1 MNISFFIAR
10 RYLLAKKS
18 HNIINII
25 SIVSLVGTAIATGA
39 LFIVLSVFNGLQTF
53 IEKSFNAFNA
63 DIEITPKQGK
73 IIKEDAI
80 DFQAIASWKEVDY
93 LSPVLSDVA
102 VFAYEQQ
109 QFIAKIKGVNFD
121 YQRMNRL
128 DTIICSGM
136 FLLEDSGFPLAVMG
150 SGVASA
156 LNCPVSE
163 MINNSLKVYYPDRTK
178 KSSAVTSME
187 SLNSEV
193 ITPVG
198 VFFSKTNYDIEY
210 VFVPLYFARQLLG
223 YSSGYTSLEIRCQSK
238 KDIDKVQQKLSK
250 LLGEN
255 YLVKN
260 AYQQEE
266 MLYKVM
272 QSEKWMIFAIL
283 SFILLIASFNMVG
296 IIALLILEKKHDVHI
311 LHSMGADEKTIQ
323 QIFLYEGFLISV
335 SGTLIGFAFGLI
347 FCLLQ
352 IYFQFI
358 GFGDGSYILEAY
370 PVEIRISNIILIFL
384 TVFLIT
390 LPPVYL
396 TVRRLMMKN

>member
-1 MNISFFIAR
+1 
-10 RYLLAKKS
+10 
-18 HNIINII
+18 
-25 SIVSLVGTAIATGA
+25 
-39 LFIVLSVFNGLQTF
+39 
-53 IEKSFNAFNA
+53 
-63 DIEITPKQGK
+63 
-73 IIKEDAI
+73 
-80 DFQAIASWKEVDY
+80 
-93 LSPVLSDVA
+93 

-121 YQRMNRL
+121 YHRMNRL

-136 FLLEDSGFPLAVMG
+136 FLLDNRNFPLAVLG

-396 TVRRLMMKN
+396 TVRRLMVKN

>member
-1 MNISFFIAR
+1 MNISLFIAK
-10 RYLLAKKS
+10 RYLFAKKS

-25 SIVSLVGTAIATGA
+25 SIVSLAGTAIATGA
-39 LFIVLSVFNGLQTF
+39 LFIVLSIFNGLQTF

-63 DIEITPKQGK
+63 DIEITPKEGK
-73 IIKEDAI
+73 IIAEDAI
-80 DFQAIASWKEVDY
+80 DFQTIASWKEIDY